1 MDSLDRRVINQLQ
14 GGFPVCERPFREAA
28 QQLGTTESELITR
41 LRCMLDDGLLTRFGP
56 LFNAEQL
63 GGALSLC
70 AMKVPPERFDSVAA
84 QVNAFPQVA
93 HNYQRDHAMNMW
105 FVLATESAAELQR
118 TIGEIERETGLEV
131 FNLPKQEEF
140 YVGLHFQV

>member
-70 AMKVPPERFDSVAA
+70 AMQVPPERFDSVAA

>member
-1 MDSLDRRVINQLQ
+1 MDSLDRRIINQLQ
-14 GGFPVCERPFREAA
+14 GEFPVCERPFREAA

-56 LFNAEQL
+56 LFHAEQL

-70 AMKVPPERFDSVAA
+70 AMKVPRERFDTVAE

-105 FVLATESAAELQR
+105 FVLATESAEELQR
-118 TIGEIERETGLEV
+118 TIADIERETGLEV

>member
-1 MDSLDRRVINQLQ
+1 MPR
-14 GGFPVCERPFREAA
+14 
-28 QQLGTTESELITR
+28 
-41 LRCMLDDGLLTRFGP
+41 
-56 LFNAEQL
+56 
-63 GGALSLC
+63 
-70 AMKVPPERFDSVAA
+70 ERFDTVAE

-105 FVLATESAAELQR
+105 FVLATESAQELQR
-118 TIGEIERETGLEV
+118 TIREIEHETGLEV